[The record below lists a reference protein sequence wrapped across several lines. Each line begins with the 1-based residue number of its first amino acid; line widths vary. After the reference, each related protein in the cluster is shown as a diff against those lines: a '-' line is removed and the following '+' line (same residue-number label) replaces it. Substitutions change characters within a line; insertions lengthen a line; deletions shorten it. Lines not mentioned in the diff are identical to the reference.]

1 MTDLPNARFASH
13 PLILLAAALALGI
26 LAGHSPPHDWSHLL
40 LISIAVGVVLT
51 IVSVWFLARGKLTPA
66 SLSVTVA
73 FVCAGL
79 VLSLVDSRP
88 IAPNRIARLQDDG
101 VIAPGDPVELTG
113 VISGEPETAPQSFY
127 LTLKVESI
135 RFKGVERVAS
145 GTVFLLA
152 PMRDEQVAREYD
164 ALELRHGA
172 RVRVMTALDREANF
186 RNPGVSPFTEYLER
200 KGLDATGVIKSPL
213 LIERLDDER
222 VFLPLAWLY
231 RWRQGLEREFAA
243 KFSTE
248 TAGVLDAALLG
259 NRYNVS
265 DASADR
271 FRAGG
276 TFHVLVIAGLH
287 ISFVAGVVFLL
298 VRWLTRR
305 RLLQFLCAVTFVWA
319 YVIAVGAHEPVV
331 RAALMFTLAVFAP
344 IVSRR
349 TKSLNAIGCAVLVLL
364 ICWPNDLF
372 DPAFQLTFLSV
383 LPIALIAAPLVRRM
397 SEVGSWRPTG
407 ETPYP
412 PAGPH
417 WFRVFSEALFWSER
431 AWRDEMA
438 ASNISYRLFKTPMAA
453 KLEQWHIQRLLRFA
467 VLAVV
472 VSASLQLGIAPLMI
486 IYFHRLSF
494 ASLFLNIFV
503 GGLMAILAFVAL
515 AGVLVSHIS
524 SWLAWPLIALAEKV
538 NWLMTHL
545 VDPFSRLGIASI
557 RLPHY
562 SGWLAGVYVLYYVP
576 LAFLIFAL
584 ARWNPLRPISITGV
598 AWRTL
603 APSNLRLAALA
614 FIAILTVIVLH
625 PFSAAKPDGRL
636 HVDFLDVGQGDCAL
650 VTMPDGTTLMI
661 DGGGRPSMS
670 GPDDSEADELFQRDT
685 RSIGEGVVS
694 EFLWARG
701 LNRVDYL
708 LPTHADADHI
718 DGLNDVGRN
727 FKVRGALVARTPPGD
742 LEFAQFAGTMKA
754 AGISIEKIGA
764 GDILHFGSVTAEI
777 LWPPPTADVNAPSG
791 NNDGLVVRI
800 RFGDKAL
807 LFTADI
813 EKPAEVA
820 VLKEGVDLRSD
831 IVKVAHHGSRTSS
844 TQAFVAATQPS
855 FAIISVGRISIFG
868 HPHKEVVERWRASG
882 AEVMTTGQ
890 RGTISVVTD
899 GKDLQFSSF
908 VSR

>member
-1 MTDLPNARFASH
+1 MTGVPKASFASN
-13 PLILLAAALALGI
+13 PLIVLAAALALGI
-26 LAGHSPPHDWSHLL
+26 LAGHSLAHQWSPLL
-40 LISIAVGVVLT
+40 LISIAVGIVLT
-51 IVSVWFLARGKLTPA
+51 IVSVWLLTIRKLKPA
-66 SLSVTVA
+66 ILSVTAA
-73 FVCAGL
+73 FVCAGF
-79 VLSLVDSRP
+79 VLSLVEARP
-88 IAPNRIARLQDDG
+88 IAPNRIARLQDEG
-101 VIAPGDPVELTG
+101 VIAPGDPVELAG
-113 VISGEPETAPQSFY
+113 VVSGEPETAPQSFY
-127 LTLKVESI
+127 LTVRVETI
-135 RFKGVERVAS
+135 RFKGVERAAS

-152 PMRDEQVAREYD
+152 PVRDEQSAKEYD
-164 ALELRHGA
+164 ALQLRHGA
-172 RVRVMTALDREANF
+172 RVRVMTTLDREDNF

-200 KGLDATGVIKSPL
+200 KGFDATGVIKSPL

-231 RWRQGLEREFAA
+231 GWRRGLAREFAA
-243 KFSTE
+243 KFSAE

-265 DASADR
+265 HASADR

-298 VRWLTRR
+298 VRRLTRR
-305 RLLQFLCAVTFVWA
+305 RLLQFICAVSFVWA

-344 IVSRR
+344 IVARR
-349 TKSLNAIGCAVLVLL
+349 TKSLNAIGAASLGLL
-364 ICWPNDLF
+364 ICWPGDLF
-372 DPAFQLTFLSV
+372 DPAFQMTFLSV
-383 LPIALIAAPLVRRM
+383 LPIALIAAPLGRRM

-412 PAGPH
+412 PAGPR

-431 AWRDEMA
+431 DWREEMA
-438 ASNISYRLFKTPMAA
+438 ASNISYRLFKTPVAA
-453 KLEQWHIQRLLRFA
+453 KLEQWHVQRLLRFA
-467 VLAVV
+467 VLAVA

-494 ASLFLNIFV
+494 ASLLLNIFV

-515 AGVLVSHIS
+515 AGVLVSHLS
-524 SWLAWPLIALAEKV
+524 AWLAWPLIMLAEKV
-538 NWLMTHL
+538 DWLMTHL
-545 VDPFSRLGIASI
+545 VDPFNRLGVASI

-562 SGWLAGVYVLYYVP
+562 SGWPGVVYLLYYVP

-584 ARWNPLRPISITGV
+584 ARWHPLRPVSITRV
-598 AWRTL
+598 ASRT
-603 APSNLRLAALA
+603 PSPRKLRFATFA
-614 FIAILTVIVLH
+614 FIAILATIVLH
-625 PFSAAKPDGRL
+625 PFSAARPDGRL

-661 DGGGRPSMS
+661 DGGGRPSMNR
-670 GPDDSEADELFQRDT
+670 GDPGDDDEPFQRDT

-701 LNRVDYL
+701 LGRVDYL

-727 FKVRGALVARTPPGD
+727 FKVRSAIVARTPPD
-742 LEFAQFAGTMKA
+742 DPEYVRFATTMKA
-754 AGISIEKIGA
+754 AGVSIEKIGA
-764 GDILHFGSVTAEI
+764 GDILHFGSVTVEVV
-777 LWPPPTADVNAPSG
+777 WPPPSADVNAPSG

-800 RFGDKAL
+800 RFGDKAF
-807 LFTADI
+807 LFTADM

-820 VLKEGVDLRSD
+820 VLKEGLDLRSD

-844 TQAFVAATQPS
+844 TPAFVAATRPS
-855 FAIISVGRISIFG
+855 LAIISVGRTSIFG
-868 HPHKEVVERWRASG
+868 HPHRDVVERWRASG

-890 RGTISVVTD
+890 RGTISVTTD
-899 GKDLQFSSF
+899 GRELRISTFI
-908 VSR
+908 R